1 MDDPPFRMTKIFIER
16 CYSPAVR
23 FLSRILA
30 VYVFLGSGVL
40 TQPLQ
45 AEMNSGGEVV
55 LVFNTRVPES
65 RLVAEHYAQMRH
77 VPKNQI
83 LGYSLTSAEAMGRE
97 EFTDQLQKPLL
108 KDLQRMGLMHLVTR
122 QTGTHIN
129 VQESKIRYLV
139 LCFGVP
145 IRINQDDHFQSLQA
159 EKLQRELRRNGAAVD
174 SELACLPIQNE
185 DFKYNGFIKNWVY
198 NANKEG
204 LFNPTNGLLMVT
216 RLDGPSAEIAMHLV
230 DKAMLAETNGLWGRV
245 YIDVRGLTNGNY
257 MKGDAMFTNSAGG
270 CRQAGYDTVVDSNES
285 TFPPEFPMSHI
296 AIYAGWYNENV
307 SGPLAEPNVEFMPGA
322 FAYHLHS
329 FNASTIRSPNKRWVG
344 PLLAKGATV
353 TFGSVDEPYL
363 EFTTDVTALLARWVL
378 LGFTYGEA
386 AYAAQP
392 VLSWQ
397 TTIIGDPLYRP
408 FVPNLSQRHEELK
421 KSNSPYLEWSYNRLC
436 NLLLMNSNSPAK
448 VIGSLEELP
457 LTQSSPILQEKL
469 ADLLIETGEFSKAI
483 EALQKALK
491 LSSSRQQKVR
501 LTLNLASLFKTANK
515 QEELFDL
522 YSKFVVE
529 NRDYPNKLSIYKE
542 LAELAHKLGKIQEAE
557 SYDRIIKSLVPD
569 TESKK

>member
-1 MDDPPFRMTKIFIER
+1 
-16 CYSPAVR
+16 
-23 FLSRILA
+23 
-30 VYVFLGSGVL
+30 
-40 TQPLQ
+40 
-45 AEMNSGGEVV
+45 
-55 LVFNTRVPES
+55 
-65 RLVAEHYAQMRH
+65 
-77 VPKNQI
+77 
-83 LGYSLTSAEAMGRE
+83 
-97 EFTDQLQKPLL
+97 
-108 KDLQRMGLMHLVTR
+108 
-122 QTGTHIN
+122 
-129 VQESKIRYLV
+129 
-139 LCFGVP
+139 
-145 IRINQDDHFQSLQA
+145 
-159 EKLQRELRRNGAAVD
+159 
-174 SELACLPIQNE
+174 
-185 DFKYNGFIKNWVY
+185 
-198 NANKEG
+198 
-204 LFNPTNGLLMVT
+204 
-216 RLDGPSAEIAMHLV
+216 
-230 DKAMLAETNGLWGRV
+230 
-245 YIDVRGLTNGNY
+245 
-257 MKGDAMFTNSAGG
+257 
-270 CRQAGYDTVVDSNES
+270 
-285 TFPPEFPMSHI
+285 MSHI

-329 FNASTIRSPNKRWVG
+329 FNASTIRSTNKRWVG

-363 EFTTDVTALLARWVL
+363 EFTTDVTALLARWLL

-408 FVPNLSQRHEELK
+408 FVPNLSQRHEGLK
-421 KSNSPYLEWSYNRLC
+421 KTNSPNLEWSYNRLC

-448 VIGSLEELP
+448 VVASLEELP

-469 ADLLIETGEFSKAI
+469 ADLLIQTGESPKAI

-542 LAELAHKLGKIQEAE
+542 LEELAHKLGKIQEAE
-557 SYDRIIKSLVPD
+557 SYDRIIKSLMPEA
-569 TESKK
+569 ESTK